1 MSKAPSA
8 LGGPQR
14 FRRNFI
20 NDDDRLQEDAF
31 RDDFNFRRSEPFRD
45 ERRNDPMDWQSR
57 RDFDDDFN
65 NLDSMG
71 RRGTDNF
78 RASRSN
84 FSSIRQRPHQARD
97 TFPSRRRRNN
107 RNSTGRRDRDA
118 IFDREPTSFDMRSN
132 VGSIYGKQ
140 LLEHAEHGEIEEM
153 NRLLQ
158 SGEDPDIIDDDGNSP
173 LIKASSNGHWQAVQ
187 MLIDRG
193 AEVNAGFDGKTP
205 LYWAS
210 CNGHPQVVHVL
221 LHHGKADPRIKNRE
235 SGKTPLHWAAYHGH
249 EQIIVLLMQ
258 QGEVDPNVADFYGK
272 SPLQIARDRGHQNC
286 VFQMESWLQER
297 KIRRENE
304 ATLVE
309 FAGSG
314 RPQEVY
320 QLLQMGI
327 AANIT
332 NEYGQM
338 PLYVASCNGHSEVVQ
353 LLLDWGAD
361 PNMVSGEGN
370 TPLYAAS
377 WNGHGQVVQQLL
389 DKGADPNRSS
399 PEKDETPL
407 FAACNNGQNMVLQIL
422 LKRGADPYYPNW
434 EGRTPY
440 DVASNQGRK
449 LLDQYLIPGARRD
462 RDSAQRR

>member
-1 MSKAPSA
+1 M
-8 LGGPQR
+8 
-14 FRRNFI
+14 
-20 NDDDRLQEDAF
+20 
-31 RDDFNFRRSEPFRD
+31 
-45 ERRNDPMDWQSR
+45 ERRT
-57 RDFDDDFN
+57 
-65 NLDSMG
+65 NL
-71 RRGTDNF
+71 
-78 RASRSN
+78 
-84 FSSIRQRPHQARD
+84 P
-97 TFPSRRRRNN
+97 
-107 RNSTGRRDRDA
+107 
-118 IFDREPTSFDMRSN
+118 
-132 VGSIYGKQ
+132 SIYGKQ
-140 LLEHAEHGEIEEM
+140 LIEHAEHGEIEEM

-158 SGEDPDIIDDDGNSP
+158 SGENPDLFDDDGNSP
-173 LIKASSNGHWQAVQ
+173 LIKASGNGHWQAVQ

-193 AEVNAGFDGKTP
+193 AEVNSGLDGKTP

-210 CNGHPQVVHVL
+210 CNGHAHVVHVL
-221 LHHGKADPRIKNRE
+221 LNHGKADPRIKNRDT
-235 SGKTPLHWAAYHGH
+235 GRTPLHWAAYHGH
-249 EQIIVLLMQ
+249 EQICTLLMQ

-286 VFQMESWLQER
+286 VHQMESWLQQR

-304 ATLVE
+304 ARLVE
-309 FAGSG
+309 FSGSG
-314 RPQEVY
+314 RPQEVH

-338 PLYVASCNGHSEVVQ
+338 PLYVASCNGHKDVVQ

-377 WNGHGQVVQQLL
+377 WNGHTQVVQQLL

-434 EGRTPY
+434 EGRTAY

-449 LLDQYLIPGARRD
+449 LLDQYLIPGVRRGGNTI
-462 RDSAQRR
+462 RQR